1 MNELMYSLKIYAYTI
16 EYIIYYKTCTSRMHG
31 HLLSFGVAI
40 WGGGGGGGGG
50 GVAGSDRCQN
60 YWMHGNSSPKLLHVH
75 VWQ

>member
-1 MNELMYSLKIYAYTI
+1 MYISNAWTFVVFWG
-16 EYIIYYKTCTSRMHG
+16 C
-31 HLLSFGVAI
+31 HL
-40 WGGGGGGGGG
+40 GGGGGGGV